1 MDIDTLD
8 KICNDITVD
17 ISMANGSEGFF
28 INTTGNSY
36 IGYSKCKYKNCNIV
50 DRYCNNIKLIDPN
63 AKRFRNK
70 DRMFPDKSTTV
81 PIKDG
86 LIIKK
91 TYFGDEYY
99 DRELVAQNDE
109 ESYITR
115 DVIIKKYS
123 FNMDKLRRILLS
135 SNKEMSIIT
144 DLPIYIDGPLFDD
157 VMCKITLRNVTLGP
171 VAMMSYSSLLRRLNI
186 DSCILINELMYQD
199 HLHLL
204 EVSKLT
210 LTTGNYN
217 LPLLPI
223 NLRKLTINSNH
234 ACRYLIA
241 QLPNLHSLTLNG
253 PTVMLAQLPLLRKLN
268 IRDAE
273 VSCDDTI
280 ISNLSELTVS
290 QTSTKVR
297 NYLNLDTYEGE
308 ISQDLLFYMPDIKKI
323 TTSDD
328 RILGSLASFVSDSIE
343 ELVLDNDEFDVIS
356 TDQELI
362 DGFLVLMNKPNIR
375 KMSYIIGPKYPFDIF
390 DNDILLSPVIPH
402 NVMHYNQQTFKWELP
417 DSIAKDIDKINR
429 HNKLVRKRNVLL
441 SSLSYTSTS

>member
-157 VMCKITLRNVTLGP
+157 VMCKITLRNITLGP
-171 VAMMSYSSLLRRLNI
+171 IAMMSYSSLLRRLNI

-204 EVSKLT
+204 EVSKLK

-223 NLRKLTINSNH
+223 NLRKLTINSSH
-234 ACRYLIA
+234 ACRHLIA

-253 PTVMLAQLPLLRKLN
+253 PTAMLTQLPLLRKLN
-268 IRDAE
+268 IHDAA
-273 VSCDDTI
+273 VSCDDVI
-280 ISNLSELTVS
+280 ASNLSELTVT
-290 QTSTKVR
+290 QTGTKVR

-362 DGFLVLMNKPNIR
+362 DGFLVLLNKPNIR

-390 DNDILLSPVIPH
+390 DNDIILSPVIPH